1 MRKKRLRLCG
11 SCVSINHGHMRT
23 TSTTHESLP
32 EAIQEMSEPSSL
44 SAGGTS
50 ETVSIGRG
58 NVQWPALLSAGIDGL
73 VSAGHRKI
81 DRRWMILGT
90 GVCQLLSSRYLHG
103 AI

>member
-1 MRKKRLRLCG
+1 
-11 SCVSINHGHMRT
+11 MRT
-23 TSTTHESLP
+23 TSTTHAFLP
-32 EAIQEMSEPSSL
+32 EAVQEMFEPGSL

-58 NVQWPALLSAGIDGL
+58 NVQRPALLSGGIDGS
-73 VSAGHRKI
+73 VSAGHRKT

-90 GVCQLLSSRYLHG
+90 GVCQVLSSRHLHG